1 MSWLTSPEGR
11 IWMLFL
17 IRLYPAGMTFLADP
31 RQYSIMC
38 LEIIER
44 LW

>member
-17 IRLYPAGMTFLADP
+17 IRLYPAGLTFLAVLIP
-31 RQYSIMC
+31 YSIMS
-38 LEIIER
+38 LER
-44 LW
+44 F